1 MKLQCIRYPFCFRYV
16 ILIFHINFRGHFCLF
31 KHGSQHNREVKKV
44 CQVQANIG
52 PRFCPLVD
60 FADRAISQYRL
71 SQWSPIFGMN
81 FSNWNICSLVL
92 SAYRCE
98 SKWNCYYVRT
108 PNQVVRANIFF
119 FWNFYL
125 YSFQR
130 LMGYFQWFYQ
140 FWLVKGERFKQKT

>member
-1 MKLQCIRYPFCFRYV
+1 MQSWLYNPFCFWYV
-16 ILIFHINFRGHFCLF
+16 ILIFDINFRGHFCLC
-31 KHGSQHNREVKKV
+31 KHGSQDNWEVKKV

-52 PRFCPLVD
+52 PRFCPMVD
-60 FADRAISQYRL
+60 FAHRAISQYRL

-81 FSNWNICSLVL
+81 FINWNICSLVL
-92 SAYRCE
+92 SAYRCQ
-98 SKWNCYYVRT
+98 SKWNCYCIRT
-108 PNQVVRANIFF
+108 PSQVVRANIFF